1 VVIMKP
7 DGAVTALLG
16 GVDYQSSVFD
26 RAIQARRQPGSA
38 FKPFVYLTALEQ
50 GISPWDTRD
59 DEAVNI
65 NGYKPQNFGGRYYG
79 TLTLADAL
87 AHSVNT
93 ITVNL
98 GQEVG
103 IKNVVATARR
113 VGITSPLEDNAS
125 LALGTSEMAAIASIP
140 ISSRKWMART
150 AKSSTAARRPGRNVS
165 SARRPTAI
173 WWPCCGT

>member
-1 VVIMKP
+1 M
-7 DGAVTALLG
+7 
-16 GVDYQSSVFD
+16 FN
-26 RAIQARRQPGSA
+26 RATQAHRQPGSA

-59 DEAVNI
+59 DEAVDI

-103 IKNVVATARR
+103 IKNVVAAAQR

-125 LALGTSEMAAIASIP
+125 LALGTSEVTPLELTASYAAFANGGYRVYSLFRHG
-140 ISSRKWMART
+140 SGWRGRQ
-150 AKSSTAARRPGRNVS
+150 AALPPHAAAAATHHRL
-165 SARRPTAI
+165 PT
-173 WWPCCGT
+173 